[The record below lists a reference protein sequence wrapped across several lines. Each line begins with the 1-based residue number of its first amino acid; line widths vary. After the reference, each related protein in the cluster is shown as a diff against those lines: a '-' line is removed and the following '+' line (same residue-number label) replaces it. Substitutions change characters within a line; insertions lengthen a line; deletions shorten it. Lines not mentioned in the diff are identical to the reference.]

1 MVVPLFIGMV
11 INTFFPTLLQ
21 IGGFTQALSGVGY
34 PTVLGMYLFTVGT
47 KMTIRAAPR
56 MLARGFGLLTAKVG
70 TATLFALAVAHLF
83 DGDILGLST
92 LAVMVAMSD
101 TNGGMFLAL
110 TGVMGEKE
118 DSGTYVV
125 QSIETGPF
133 LTMLIF
139 VGTGLAVIPWLTMVS
154 VIAPIVVG
162 AILGNLDDELKEFF
176 GSHEP
181 IIIPFMAFTLG
192 QTINLKVCRHR
203 RPSRRGARPDSG
215 GCYWRGMHRRRS
227 VARRIWYRRSGGVEH
242 RRQLGCRAAG
252 SGPRRHVIC
261 PCCGGRDG
269 SGHCVGH
276 CDRDTDAAS
285 DRVVVSAAGA
295 DAGRRGGEGRGRRGL
310 RALNAAPLRTFQV
323 MPLAHSC
330 SRWCHRSCLRR
341 VAIRGRVGRA
351 IRRGRTPAQAR
362 CAPDRDWG

>member
-1 MVVPLFIGMV
+1 MRIYRFITRVPGGLMVVPLFIGMV

-34 PTVLGMYLFTVGT
+34 PTMLGMYLFTVGT

-56 MLARGFGLLTAKVG
+56 MLARGLGLLSAKVS
-70 TATLFALAVAHLF
+70 TATLFALAVAHVFGGDLF
-83 DGDILGLST
+83 GLST

-110 TGVMGEKE
+110 TGVMGSKE

-154 VIAPIVVG
+154 VIAPIAVG

-192 QTINLKVCRHR
+192 QTINLKSVVTAGLPGVALGLTVVIVTGAVCIAVDRLLGG
-203 RPSRRGARPDSG
+203 SGVAGAAASSTAGNSAAVPQAVALADTSFAPVAAAATVQVAA
-215 GCYWRGMHRRRS
+215 S
-227 VARRIWYRRSGGVEH
+227 VIVTAILTPLLTAWWYRRLSRTRAVEAA
-242 RRQLGCRAAG
+242 RRDVEETSL
-252 SGPRRHVIC
+252 S
-261 PCCGGRDG
+261 
-269 SGHCVGH
+269 
-276 CDRDTDAAS
+276 
-285 DRVVVSAAGA
+285 
-295 DAGRRGGEGRGRRGL
+295 
-310 RALNAAPLRTFQV
+310 
-323 MPLAHSC
+323 
-330 SRWCHRSCLRR
+330 
-341 VAIRGRVGRA
+341 
-351 IRRGRTPAQAR
+351 
-362 CAPDRDWG
+362 